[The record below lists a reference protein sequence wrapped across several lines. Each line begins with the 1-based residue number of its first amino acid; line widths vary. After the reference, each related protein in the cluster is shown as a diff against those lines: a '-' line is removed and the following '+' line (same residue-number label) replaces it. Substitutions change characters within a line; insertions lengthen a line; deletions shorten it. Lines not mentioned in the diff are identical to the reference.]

1 MEIMNLKNSLLI
13 LLIASLGVFMTRCG
27 SGESEGQ
34 APDYVIEEEKFIEM
48 MTDFAL
54 VESTL
59 NTNVNNQSGAAFDSA
74 YNFNILN
81 EHKVSKGKY
90 DSTVK
95 YYSSEPEEFKRIMET
110 VLERLNIEKAKERS

>member
-1 MEIMNLKNSLLI
+1 MNLKNSLTF
-13 LLIASLGVFMTRCG
+13 LLLLPLGISMSRCG

-34 APDYVIEEEKFIEM
+34 APNYVIEEEKFVEM

-59 NTNVNNQSGAAFDSA
+59 NLNVNSRNGAAFDSA

-90 DSTVK
+90 DSTLK
-95 YYSSEPEEFKRIMET
+95 YYSSKPEEFKRIMET
-110 VLERLNIEKAKERS
+110 VLERLNIEKAK